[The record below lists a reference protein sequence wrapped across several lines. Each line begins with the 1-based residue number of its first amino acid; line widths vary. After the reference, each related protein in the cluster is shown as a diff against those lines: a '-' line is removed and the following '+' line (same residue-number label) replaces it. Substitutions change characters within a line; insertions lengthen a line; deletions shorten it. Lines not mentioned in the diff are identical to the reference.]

1 MIIPISLMTQPRQR
15 DFWLKLS
22 CPKLYSGRLPR
33 WLSGKELVCQHRRG
47 RFDPWVG
54 KIPWRRKWQPIPVF
68 LGWEIPWTKES
79 HRPQSIG
86 LQRVRHDLASKHN

>member
-68 LGWEIPWTKES
+68 LPGKS
-79 HRPQSIG
+79 QG
-86 LQRVRHDLASKHN
+86 QRSLEGYSP

>member
-54 KIPWRRKWQPIPVF
+54 KIPRRRKWLLIPVF
-68 LGWEIPWTKES
+68 LPGESHGQRGLVLHSPYGHKES
-79 HRPQSIG
+79 DITE
-86 LQRVRHDLASKHN
+86 VT